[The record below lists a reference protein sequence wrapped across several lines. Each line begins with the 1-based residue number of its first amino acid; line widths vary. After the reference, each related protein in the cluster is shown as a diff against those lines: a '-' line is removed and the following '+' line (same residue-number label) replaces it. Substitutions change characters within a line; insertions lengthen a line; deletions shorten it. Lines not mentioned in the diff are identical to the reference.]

1 MIYLLTHLA
10 NLCTECQIYEAS
22 EPSFII
28 IVLQYI
34 KKKKKFKSFVMKQIW
49 K

>member
-1 MIYLLTHLA
+1 MICLLTHLA

-34 KKKKKFKSFVMKQIW
+34 KKKKFKSFVMKQIW